1 MKSLPALITTEEVL
15 VPGMKERPIAKAHV
29 NSAMQLSGVENSKTG
44 EGEKELGQ
52 GETEKGWLRSFERI
66 PRSEN
71 RNTDKM
77 QIDVKKMLFSLT
89 EEEEL
94 EESKKQKL
102 AASAKADWN
111 EESDVFLNAGL
122 ADQLSEK
129 K

>member
-1 MKSLPALITTEEVL
+1 MKLRRGRSEVL
-15 VPGMKERPIAKAHV
+15 RA
-29 NSAMQLSGVENSKTG
+29 
-44 EGEKELGQ
+44 
-52 GETEKGWLRSFERI
+52 
-66 PRSEN
+66 RSEN